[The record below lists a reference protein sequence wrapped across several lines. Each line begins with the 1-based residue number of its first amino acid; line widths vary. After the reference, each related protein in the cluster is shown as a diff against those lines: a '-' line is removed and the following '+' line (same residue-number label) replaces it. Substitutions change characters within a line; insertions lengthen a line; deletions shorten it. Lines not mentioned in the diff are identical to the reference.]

1 MQDFKKVIIPGMLA
15 RGKVTK
21 KDNDFAKRELG
32 LTGAPSTR
40 RQFLENIYSEDDLR
54 SRSFGTFAVKCF
66 ACLPLL
72 GFSNI

>member
-32 LTGAPSTR
+32 LTGAPDVNFWKISIRKT
-40 RQFLENIYSEDDLR
+40 I
-54 SRSFGTFAVKCF
+54 
-66 ACLPLL
+66 
-72 GFSNI
+72 